1 MRRNICFAVLTAVLL
16 TLAAQAQQ
24 KLTSVEGIT
33 EYAFPN
39 GLHLLLFP
47 DNSKPKLTVNITYLV
62 GSRHEGY
69 GETGMAHLMEHMLFL
84 RTKSGKDIKK
94 ELTDHGADWNGST
107 WYDRTNY
114 FETVPASDE
123 NLAWGIGLE
132 TERMTDMR
140 IEKELLD
147 TEMTVVRNEFEMGE
161 NNPFNM
167 LYQRTLEAA
176 YSFHNYGKSTI
187 GSRSDI
193 ENVPIERLAAFYR
206 KYYQPDNALL
216 TIAGNFESAHAL
228 DLVAKSLGAL
238 PRPERKLDK
247 TYTVEPTQ
255 DGEREVTLR
264 RVGDSQAVMVVYH
277 TPAATHPD
285 SAALEVLATILGDT
299 PSGRLHKALVESNKA
314 VGTGADQFQLHD
326 PGFLMASV
334 RLKQDQSLEEAR
346 AIALK
351 TIAGVVSEPPS
362 KEEVERAKTRILK
375 QVDLDLNNSESI
387 GVTISEYAA
396 SGDWRLLFLDR
407 DRVKNVTG
415 DDVARVA
422 KAYLKDSNRTVGV
435 FIPTRN
441 PDRTEVPAGPDPEAL
456 LKDYKGGAPI
466 AEGEVFSPTVANIE
480 GRVVRS
486 KLADGARL
494 VLLPKKT
501 RGGSVLAE
509 VGLEFGDERALF
521 GKGAVAQLTAAM
533 LLRGTKGKTRQQI
546 QDESD
551 RLKARIYVYGGAG
564 SVTAQIETI
573 EANLPGALRLVAE
586 ILREP
591 VFPET
596 EFAQLKQERI
606 ASIESNKSEPQFL
619 GQVELQR
626 LLHPYPR
633 GDVRY
638 TGTADEQIDDL
649 RKVTLDDVRKFHAQF
664 YGASHA
670 MLAINGQFTPT
681 DMQKLAA
688 GLLGN
693 WQNPGPFTRVPNIY
707 RKVDAVDRKIET
719 ADKQNALFVSGMNIR
734 MKDDDPDYA
743 AMMVAN
749 YIFGGSGGSRL
760 FKRIRDREGLSYG
773 IGSIFF
779 APTMQDGASLT
790 VYAISAP
797 QNTPKVEASFRDE
810 LARTVK
816 DGFTPEEVAAARKSW
831 QDEEMVNRSDD
842 YGLMSELLGDERY
855 DRTFQ
860 WQAELEAKVAALTP
874 DQVSAAF
881 RRYVDPASLIFVKA
895 GDFKKAGVLQ

>member
-1 MRRNICFAVLTAVLL
+1 
-16 TLAAQAQQ
+16 
-24 KLTSVEGIT
+24 
-33 EYAFPN
+33 
-39 GLHLLLFP
+39 
-47 DNSKPKLTVNITYLV
+47 
-62 GSRHEGY
+62 
-69 GETGMAHLMEHMLFL
+69 
-84 RTKSGKDIKK
+84 
-94 ELTDHGADWNGST
+94 
-107 WYDRTNY
+107 
-114 FETVPASDE
+114 
-123 NLAWGIGLE
+123 
-132 TERMTDMR
+132 
-140 IEKELLD
+140 
-147 TEMTVVRNEFEMGE
+147 
-161 NNPFNM
+161 
-167 LYQRTLEAA
+167 
-176 YSFHNYGKSTI
+176 
-187 GSRSDI
+187 
-193 ENVPIERLAAFYR
+193 
-206 KYYQPDNALL
+206 
-216 TIAGNFESAHAL
+216 
-228 DLVAKSLGAL
+228 
-238 PRPERKLDK
+238 
-247 TYTVEPTQ
+247 
-255 DGEREVTLR
+255 
-264 RVGDSQAVMVVYH
+264 
-277 TPAATHPD
+277 
-285 SAALEVLATILGDT
+285 
-299 PSGRLHKALVESNKA
+299 
-314 VGTGADQFQLHD
+314 
-326 PGFLMASV
+326 
-334 RLKQDQSLEEAR
+334 
-346 AIALK
+346 
-351 TIAGVVSEPPS
+351 
-362 KEEVERAKTRILK
+362 
-375 QVDLDLNNSESI
+375 
-387 GVTISEYAA
+387 
-396 SGDWRLLFLDR
+396 
-407 DRVKNVTG
+407 
-415 DDVARVA
+415 VA

-773 IGSIFF
+773 IGSTFF

>member
-1 MRRNICFAVLTAVLL
+1 MRRNVSLAAFAAAVLTFS
-16 TLAAQAQQ
+16 TQAQQ
-24 KLTSVEGIT
+24 KVTSVEGIT

-39 GLHLLLFP
+39 GLHVLLFP

-114 FETVPASDE
+114 FETVTASDE
-123 NLAWGIGLE
+123 NLAWAIGLE
-132 TERMTDMR
+132 TERMTNMR

-161 NNPFNM
+161 NNPYRILF
-167 LYQRTLEAA
+167 QRTLEAA
-176 YSFHNYGKSTI
+176 YTFHNYGKSTI

-193 ENVPIERLAAFYR
+193 ENVPIERLAAFYH

-216 TIAGNFESAHAL
+216 TVAGRFDSTRAL
-228 DLVAKSLGAL
+228 DLIAKSLGAL
-238 PRPERKLDK
+238 PLPERKLDK

-285 SAALEVLATILGDT
+285 SAALEVLGTILGDT

-314 VGTGADQFQLHD
+314 VGVGADQFELHD
-326 PGFLMASV
+326 PGFLMVNV

-346 AIALK
+346 AVTLK
-351 TIAGVVSEPPS
+351 TIAGVVTEPPS
-362 KEEVERAKTRILK
+362 KEEVDRAKARILK
-375 QVDLDLNNSESI
+375 QVDLDLNDSESI

-396 SGDWRLLFLDR
+396 SGDWRLLYLDR
-407 DRVKNVTG
+407 DRVKSVTAE
-415 DDVARVA
+415 DVARVA
-422 KAYLKDSNRTVGV
+422 KTYLKDSNRTVGV
-435 FIPTRN
+435 FIPTKS

-456 LKDYKGGAPI
+456 LKDYKGGAPM
-466 AEGEVFSPTVANIE
+466 AEGEVFSATAANVE
-480 GRVVRS
+480 TRVVRS
-486 KLADGARL
+486 QLPNGARL

-501 RGGSVLAE
+501 RGGSVHAE
-509 VGLEFGDERALF
+509 VRLEFGDEHALF
-521 GKGAVAQLTAAM
+521 GKAETAQLTAAM
-533 LLRGTKGKTRQQI
+533 LMRGAKSKTRQQI

-551 RLKARIYVYGGAG
+551 RLKARISVYGGGG
-564 SVTAQIETI
+564 SVTADIETI

-586 ILREP
+586 VLREP
-591 VFPET
+591 VFPES

-606 ASIESNKSEPQFL
+606 AGVEANKSEPQYL
-619 GQVELQR
+619 GFVELQR
-626 LLHPYPR
+626 LMHPYPR

-638 TGTADEQIDDL
+638 TGTPDEQIEDL
-649 RKVTLDDVRKFHAQF
+649 RKVTLDEVRKFYTQF

-670 MLAINGQFTPT
+670 TLAINGQFAPA

-688 GLLGN
+688 DLLGN
-693 WQNPGPFTRVPNIY
+693 WQNPGGFTRVPTPY
-707 RKVDAVDRKIET
+707 SKTAAADRKIET
-719 ADKQNALFVSGMNIR
+719 PDKQNALYVAGMNMRI
-734 MKDDDPDYA
+734 KDDDPDYA
-743 AMMVAN
+743 AMLVAN

-773 IGSIFF
+773 IGSGFSV
-779 APTMQDGASLT
+779 PPYEEGASFT

-797 QNTPKVEASFRDE
+797 QNTPKVDASFRDE

-816 DGFTPEEVAAARKSW
+816 DGFTPEEVAAAKKSW
-831 QDEEMVNRSDD
+831 YDEEMVNRSDD
-842 YGLMSELLGDERY
+842 YGLVSELLGHERY
-855 DRTFQ
+855 GRTFQ
-860 WQAELEAKVAALTP
+860 WQAELETKVAALTP

-881 RRYVDPASLIFVKA
+881 RRYVDPAALTFVKA

>member
-1 MRRNICFAVLTAVLL
+1 MRQGVEASRASATSAVRTVTGFSLGFLGLMVLFAHSYLAPYRSTEGQAVL
-16 TLAAQAQQ
+16 
-24 KLTSVEGIT
+24 
-33 EYAFPN
+33 
-39 GLHLLLFP
+39 
-47 DNSKPKLTVNITYLV
+47 
-62 GSRHEGY
+62 
-69 GETGMAHLMEHMLFL
+69 
-84 RTKSGKDIKK
+84 
-94 ELTDHGADWNGST
+94 
-107 WYDRTNY
+107 
-114 FETVPASDE
+114 
-123 NLAWGIGLE
+123 
-132 TERMTDMR
+132 
-140 IEKELLD
+140 
-147 TEMTVVRNEFEMGE
+147 VVD
-161 NNPFNM
+161 
-167 LYQRTLEAA
+167 Q
-176 YSFHNYGKSTI
+176 
-187 GSRSDI
+187 
-193 ENVPIERLAAFYR
+193 
-206 KYYQPDNALL
+206 
-216 TIAGNFESAHAL
+216 
-228 DLVAKSLGAL
+228 
-238 PRPERKLDK
+238 
-247 TYTVEPTQ
+247 
-255 DGEREVTLR
+255 
-264 RVGDSQAVMVVYH
+264 

-334 RLKQDQSLEEAR
+334 RLKQDQSREEAR

-441 PDRTEVPAGPDPEAL
+441 PDRPEVPAGPDPEAL

-586 ILREP
+586 ILLEP

-773 IGSIFF
+773 IGSTFF